1 MRVRKVFAV
10 LGTLLAL
17 AASVPSGAGAA
28 EETGKPGTKK
38 PTIVLVHGA
47 FADGASWNGVV
58 ERLQRK
64 GFPVVAV
71 ANPLRSLTGDANY
84 LRKVLASIEG
94 PIILAGHSYGGMVQ
108 SQAALGNPNVKALV
122 YVAAFAPEKGESA
135 LELSN
140 KFPGSTLGDTL
151 QTIDIG
157 DGTKDLVI
165 QQDKYW
171 QQFAADVSRK
181 DATLAA
187 ATQRPV
193 NDTAL
198 TEKAEEPRAHRP
210 LVLRGR
216 GQGQEHP
223 DRVAEVDGRARPRT
237 RGRRGAGRLA
247 LGGGVSAGDRGRPDR
262 PRGALG
268 EAESRGAAGAP
279 RLSPCSRSKA
289 WRPCSRAA
297 TGSAPCRDR
306 SRRRSRTSAVHS

>member
-1 MRVRKVFAV
+1 MRVRKVIAV

-17 AASVPSGAGAA
+17 AAVVPSGAGAGAA
-28 EETGKPGTKK
+28 EDAEKQGAKK

-47 FADGASWNGVV
+47 FADASSWNGVV

-71 ANPLRSLTGDANY
+71 ANPLRSITGDANY
-84 LRKVLASIEG
+84 LRQVLASIEG
-94 PIILAGHSYGGMVQ
+94 PIVLAGHSYGGMVQ
-108 SQAALGNPNVKALV
+108 SAAALGNPNVKALV

-151 QTIDIG
+151 STIDIG
-157 DGTKDLVI
+157 DGSKDLTI

-187 ATQRPV
+187 ATQRPI

-198 TEKAEEPRAHRP
+198 TEKAGEPAWQTIPSYFVVAGKDKNIPIAAQKWMAERAH
-210 LVLRGR
+210 GR
-216 GQGQEHP
+216 AVVEVKGASHSVAVSHP
-223 DRVAEVDGRARPRT
+223 DTVADLIV
-237 RGRRGAGRLA
+237 
-247 LGGGVSAGDRGRPDR
+247 
-262 PRGALG
+262 
-268 EAESRGAAGAP
+268 
-279 RLSPCSRSKA
+279 
-289 WRPCSRAA
+289 RAA
-297 TGSAPCRDR
+297 R
-306 SRRRSRTSAVHS
+306 

>member
-17 AASVPSGAGAA
+17 AAVVPSGAGAA
-28 EETGKPGTKK
+28 EDAEKQQGPKK

-47 FADGASWNGVV
+47 FADGSSWNGVV

-64 GFPVVAV
+64 GFEVVAV
-71 ANPLRSLTGDANY
+71 ANPLRSVTGDANY
-84 LRKVLASIEG
+84 LRQVLASIDG
-94 PIILAGHSYGGMVQ
+94 PIVLAGHSYGGMVQ
-108 SQAALGNPNVKALV
+108 SAAALGNPNVKSLV

-151 QTIDIG
+151 STIDIG
-157 DGTKDLVI
+157 DGSKDLTI

-187 ATQRPV
+187 ATQRPI

-198 TEKAEEPRAHRP
+198 TEKAGEPAWRTVPSYFVVAGKDKNIPIAAQKWMAERAQ
-210 LVLRGR
+210 GR
-216 GQGQEHP
+216 AVVEVKGASHSVAVSHP
-223 DRVAEVDGRARPRT
+223 DTVADLIV
-237 RGRRGAGRLA
+237 
-247 LGGGVSAGDRGRPDR
+247 
-262 PRGALG
+262 
-268 EAESRGAAGAP
+268 
-279 RLSPCSRSKA
+279 
-289 WRPCSRAA
+289 RAA
-297 TGSAPCRDR
+297 R
-306 SRRRSRTSAVHS
+306 